1 MEFFPSH
8 PRLIGLWFVSGIG
21 LWFFAQGAHAQGDVE
36 AGRRAYA
43 VCAGCHGF
51 QGEGNQD
58 VNAPKL
64 AGQEDWYLTRQLA
77 YYQTGVRGADPN
89 DAHGVRMAVMS
100 QALASQRALEDVVAY
115 IRSLPDTLPEVT
127 LSGDPTRGEALY
139 AVCSA
144 CHGTRGEGSAA
155 LSAPRLIRMDDW
167 YLSAQLQAYLDGTRG
182 THRDDIY
189 GQQMVPV
196 MGVLTNEQAVL
207 DLVAYIS
214 SLN

>member
-1 MEFFPSH
+1 MKFFPSF
-8 PRLIGLWFVSGIG
+8 PRLVGLWIVSGIG
-21 LWFFAQGAHAQGDVE
+21 PWLPVQGVHAQGDLE
-36 AGRRAYA
+36 AGQRAYA

-58 VNAPKL
+58 VHAPKL
-64 AGQEDWYLTRQLA
+64 AGQEDWYLARQIA
-77 YYQTGVRGADPN
+77 YYQSGVRGTDPN

-100 QALASQRALEDVVAY
+100 QALVSQRALEDVVVY
-115 IRSLPDTLPEVT
+115 IRSLPDMLPEAT
-127 LSGDPTRGEALY
+127 LSGDAVQGEALY

-144 CHGTRGEGSAA
+144 CHGMRGEGSAA

-167 YLSAQLQAYLDGTRG
+167 YLSAQLQAYVDGTRG